1 MIILI
6 VIYDLFYV
14 KGYIYLHFE
23 REAFT
28 SYINY
33 IMILYNQSL
42 DFVLISS
49 YDVAYP
55 IARHIFMMKWH
66 SFSQI
71 IHYVGGIL
79 IIEWMDDG

>member
-6 VIYDLFYV
+6 VIYDFFNEKV
-14 KGYIYLHFE
+14 YIYLHFE

-33 IMILYNQSL
+33 IMILYNQLL

-49 YDVAYP
+49 YDVACP
-55 IARHIFMMKWH
+55 IAHV
-66 SFSQI
+66 S
-71 IHYVGGIL
+71 YL
-79 IIEWMDDG
+79 